1 MQIDQSMFAFAFTS
15 SPRHHGAGHMPD
27 ADDPGEMAPYPAII
41 VAKSGSRNPMYMQTD
56 LGRPNYA

>member
-1 MQIDQSMFAFAFTS
+1 
-15 SPRHHGAGHMPD
+15 MPD